1 VVTLAGR
8 LRAEGLDVPI
18 VSVESTP
25 TVKAAVPLA
34 GVTEVR
40 PGNYLFADLFQAT
53 LGTCD
58 VDDIAVTVL
67 AAVIDRSRTRRTV
80 VVDAGAIALS
90 KDRGPVAWDAD
101 AGYGRVLDVEGRDLG
116 LRVEHVSQE
125 HGEVGGVPD
134 ALLDA
139 LPVGARVRVLV
150 NHACLTV
157 AQHEVFNVLEDG
169 RVVDRWRIHRKPPR
183 RAHVGRRG

>member
-1 VVTLAGR
+1 
-8 LRAEGLDVPI
+8 